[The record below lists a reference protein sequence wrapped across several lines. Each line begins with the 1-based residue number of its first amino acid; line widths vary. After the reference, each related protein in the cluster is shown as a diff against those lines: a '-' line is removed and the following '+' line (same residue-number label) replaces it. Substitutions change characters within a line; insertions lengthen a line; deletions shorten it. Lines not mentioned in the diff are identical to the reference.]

1 MRLGF
6 VFGTAGLGL
15 AACALA
21 LVPLALRGHVEPVSV
36 PVFHGTTSIVAVPL
50 DGAPSHELFR
60 LRGQYGFAT
69 DTADGRALLLQ
80 RVAGLTR
87 PQLWRMPLAGGKPTH
102 VGSFP
107 IFQQPVWSPDR
118 SRLLLVG
125 TQLGVGMYRPD
136 GTRLSTFTEND
147 GLGGVGCTSWSGDF
161 IACVRETRPASG
173 WHLELEV
180 RHADGTLAWHRPIAF
195 PMAVAAVAPDGR
207 RVVLSRVTSTEL
219 VTPTSRSPIA
229 MKPLRAFP
237 SMAWTPDGKS
247 LVFVDRLDRL
257 SVRNMQTGETRVL
270 GKQLGDFSLSHDGRT
285 VYEVGV
291 KAAVSIPK

>member
-1 MRLGF
+1 MRLGI
-6 VFGTAGLGL
+6 VFGAAGLGL
-15 AACALA
+15 VACALA
-21 LVPLALRGHVEPVSV
+21 LVPLALRGHDRPVSM
-36 PVFHGTTSIVAVPL
+36 PVFNGASSIVAVPL
-50 DGAPSHELFR
+50 DGSPSHEVVR

-69 DTADGRALLLQ
+69 DTTDGRALLVQ
-80 RVAGLTR
+80 RVAGLGH
-87 PQLWRMPLAGGKPTH
+87 PQLWRIPLSGGKPTH

-118 SRLLLVG
+118 SRLLLMG
-125 TQLGVGMYRPD
+125 TEPGVGMYRPD
-136 GTRLSTFTEND
+136 GTRLSTFTANR
-147 GLGGVGCTSWSGDF
+147 GLGGVSCTSWSGDF

-180 RHADGTLAWHRPIAF
+180 RHADGALAWRRPVAF
-195 PMAVAAVAPDGR
+195 PMPVAAVAPDGS

-219 VTPTSRSPIA
+219 VTPTSRTPIA

-237 SMAWTPDGKS
+237 SMAWTPDGRS

-257 SVRNMQTGETRVL
+257 TVRNMQTRATRIL
-270 GKQLGDFSLSHDGRT
+270 GKELGDFSLSHDGRT